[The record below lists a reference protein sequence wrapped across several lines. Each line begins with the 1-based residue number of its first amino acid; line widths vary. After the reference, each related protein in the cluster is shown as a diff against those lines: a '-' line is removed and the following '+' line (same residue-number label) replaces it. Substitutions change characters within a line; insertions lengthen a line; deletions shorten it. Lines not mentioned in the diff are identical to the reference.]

1 MIINNLRIQ
10 NYNIFSEIVQ
20 KACLDS
26 QLDLK
31 PLSPL
36 VDRLILTTVFFLI
49 MFVILTIPAAVAGSQ
64 MTQMKCIIKVH
75 AFRNIKEFKLEN
87 IVWQIQDYSILT
99 KYL

>member
-1 MIINNLRIQ
+1 MIINNLQIQ

-26 QLDLK
+26 QLDPK

-49 MFVILTIPAAVAGSQ
+49 MFVILTIPAAVAGSK
-64 MTQMKCIIKVH
+64 MTQKKCIIKVH
-75 AFRNIKEFKLEN
+75 AFRNIK
-87 IVWQIQDYSILT
+87 
-99 KYL
+99 